1 MPSPDSKLLCA
12 LALRKWI
19 PMVYSDGV
27 LSDINRELFIK
38 PCTQAEVE
46 FYENSIAEHPS
57 FAELMPTFMGTLKL
71 SSNQSAT
78 IEEQG
83 ATLIAETNI
92 ARPVTPGRG
101 VSPGRVRTKRIV
113 TDQALVLEN
122 AAAGFQ
128 RPNILDVKLGVRLY
142 ADDAHPD
149 KKKRFDLITQETTHR
164 DFGFRIAGMRVWQGP
179 GPSDDPDVYDGYKIY
194 DKDYGRFTINN
205 DNVDMPFR
213 DFLFTKSAGIDEE
226 LGKLVAQ
233 AFVADLIDIQRVL
246 ENQESRM
253 YSASLLFVFEGDG
266 RALRAAMQEAS
277 SRSSGTITNGING
290 SSDEY
295 EEDDDDYEDTAP
307 KIYAVKV
314 IDFAHAQ
321 WVPGMGPDENS
332 LLGVR
337 SVIKIL
343 KELGQD
349 A

>member
-1 MPSPDSKLLCA
+1 MRSPDSKSLCA
-12 LALRKWI
+12 LTLRKWI
-19 PMVYSDGV
+19 LTAHSDGV

-38 PCTQAEVE
+38 PCTQAEVD
-46 FYENSIAEHPS
+46 FYESSIAEHPN
-57 FAELMPTFMGTLKL
+57 FAEFMPTFMGTLKL

-78 IEEQG
+78 IEERG
-83 ATLIAETNI
+83 TALIAEANI

-101 VSPGRVRTKRIV
+101 VSPGRAKTKRII

-122 AAAGFQ
+122 ATAGFR

-149 KKKRFDLITQETTHR
+149 KKKRFDLVTQETTHR

-179 GPSDDPDVYDGYKIY
+179 APNDDLDVYDGYKIY
-194 DKDYGRFTINN
+194 DKDYGRLTINK
-205 DNVDMPFR
+205 DNVDKPFR
-213 DFLFTKSAGIDEE
+213 DFIFTKSAGIDEE

-233 AFVADLIDIQRVL
+233 AFVADLIGIQRVL

-266 RALRAAMQEAS
+266 QALRATMEEAS
-277 SRSSGTITNGING
+277 SRSSGTLTNGING
-290 SSDEY
+290 SSNGDEEY
-295 EEDDDDYEDTAP
+295 GEDYEDTTP

>member
-1 MPSPDSKLLCA
+1 MRPGPSQETL
-12 LALRKWI
+12 I
-19 PMVYSDGV
+19 THSDGV

-38 PCTQAEVE
+38 PCTQAEIK
-46 FYENSIAEHPS
+46 FYDKSIADHPE
-57 FAELMPTFMGTLKL
+57 FADFMPTFMGTLKL
-71 SSNQSAT
+71 SSNQTAT

-83 ATLIAETNI
+83 AALIADTTV
-92 ARPVTPGRG
+92 RPMTPESGA
-101 VSPGRVRTKRIV
+101 SPGRTKTRKIV

-122 AAAGFQ
+122 ATAGFK

-149 KKKRFDLITQETTHR
+149 KKRRFDLVTQETTHR
-164 DFGFRIAGMRVWQGP
+164 DFGFRVAGMKVWQGSQP
-179 GPSDDPDVYDGYKIY
+179 HDDPDIYDGYKVY
-194 DKDYGRFTINN
+194 DKDYGRFAINN
-205 DNVDMPFR
+205 DNVAEPFR
-213 DFLFTKSAGIDEE
+213 DFIFTKSAGIDEE

-233 AFVADLIDIQRVL
+233 AFLADLTEIQRIL
-246 ENQESRM
+246 ESKESRM

-266 RALRAAMQEAS
+266 HALRAAMGEAS
-277 SRSSGTITNGING
+277 SRSSRTLINGVNG
-290 SSDEY
+290 SSDGY
-295 EEDDDDYEDTAP
+295 GEDDEDYEDTTP
-307 KIYAVKV
+307 KIYSVKV

-343 KELGQD
+343 KELSQD